1 MYFPGEPP
9 RGAGGYL
16 VVDTGVAGF
25 NFGLGAADSVR
36 IFMPSGVLYESYS
49 WTAHAA
55 TTYGRCPDGTGPF
68 TTTTSSTKGTANDC
82 SSPVKLNEVESNGGV
97 PDDWFELYNPGAIP
111 WDISGWKML
120 DNDDTHVPY
129 VFPAGTVM
137 APGSFRVVDTGAAG
151 FNFGL
156 GAADSVRIFDSAGN
170 LVDSYSWTAHAATTY
185 GRCPDGTGSFVTTA
199 ASTKGTAN
207 SCGSSANAFVK
218 LNEVESDGGVPDDW
232 FELYNSGPTPADIS
246 GWKMLDSDDAHTPYV
261 FPAGTV
267 MAPGAFLVVD
277 TGVNGFNFGLGSADS
292 VRIFDASGTLIDSY
306 SWTAHAATTY
316 GRCPDGTGAFI
327 TTVASTKGTANS
339 CGSIAPSFTAW
350 PGGSDISI
358 VDGTSVF
365 GGNLSGLDYEGSG
378 TTAPGVLWGIRNGP
392 STLYRLVFNGTIWT
406 PDTNNGWG
414 SGKTIFFPN
423 GTGGP
428 DSEGVTF
435 AGTSSAGIYVSIER
449 DNNNNGVS
457 RNSILRFDP
466 STPGT
471 TLNATHDW
479 NLTSDLPVTGP
490 NLGAE
495 AIAWIPD
502 TFLTASKFFDNAKG
516 HLYNPAEYPN
526 HGNGLFFVGLE
537 ANGHVYAYALDH
549 SGNGAFT
556 RLAELTTGLTGVMD
570 LSFDRELGNLWA
582 ACDDTCQGRTVVF
595 RIDSTGK
602 FVAAGGFERPSG
614 MPNFNNEGFTITPL
628 SECFGNLRPVFYADD
643 TEDNGHSIRQGTL
656 RCNRW
661 SRSRT
666 RWLRLP
672 HRLSS
677 PTANAAGWNSSDVT
691 VTWNWSD
698 NPGGSGINTR
708 PTVVSSVLDLFRRRN
723 HSPDRNLP

>member
-1 MYFPGEPP
+1 MAPG
-9 RGAGGYL
+9 AFL
-16 VVDTGVAGF
+16 VVDTGVNGF
-25 NFGLGAADSVR
+25 NFGLGSSDSVR
-36 IFMPSGVLYESYS
+36 IMDASG
-49 WTAHAA
+49 T
-55 TTYGRCPDGTGPF
+55 
-68 TTTTSSTKGTANDC
+68 
-82 SSPVKLNEVESNGGV
+82 
-97 PDDWFELYNPGAIP
+97 
-111 WDISGWKML
+111 
-120 DNDDTHVPY
+120 
-129 VFPAGTVM
+129 
-137 APGSFRVVDTGAAG
+137 
-151 FNFGL
+151 
-156 GAADSVRIFDSAGN
+156 

-185 GRCPDGTGSFVTTA
+185 GRCPDGTG
-199 ASTKGTAN
+199 
-207 SCGSSANAFVK
+207 AF
-218 LNEVESDGGVPDDW
+218 
-232 FELYNSGPTPADIS
+232 T
-246 GWKMLDSDDAHTPYV
+246 
-261 FPAGTV
+261 
-267 MAPGAFLVVD
+267 
-277 TGVNGFNFGLGSADS
+277 
-292 VRIFDASGTLIDSY
+292 
-306 SWTAHAATTY
+306 
-316 GRCPDGTGAFI
+316 

-339 CGSIAPSFTAW
+339 CGSSGPSFTAW
-350 PGGSDISI
+350 PGGTDISI

-378 TTAPGVLWGIRNGP
+378 TAAPGVLWGIRNGP

-406 PDTNNGWG
+406 PDPNNGWG

-435 AGTSSAGIYVSIER
+435 AGTSSNGIYVSIER
-449 DNNNNGVS
+449 DNNNGVS

-466 STPGT
+466 ATPGT

-495 AIAWIPD
+495 AIAWVPD

-516 HLYNPAEYPN
+516 HIYNPAEYPN
-526 HGNGLFFVGLE
+526 HGDGLFFLGLE

-595 RIDSTGK
+595 RIDGTGK
-602 FVAAGGFERPSG
+602 FVVAGGFERPSG

-628 SECFGNLRPVFYADD
+628 SYCSANLRPVFYADD

-656 RCNRW
+656 PC
-661 SRSRT
+661 SQVVT
-666 RWLRLP
+666 FPDTLA
-672 HRLSS
+672 
-677 PTANAAGWNSSDVT
+677 PTATPVAAPAPNGAGWNSSDVT

-698 NPGGSGINTR
+698 NPGGSGINAANCVLSSTSSGGGSV
-708 PTVVSSVLDLFRRRN
+708 PVAATCHDVTGNTGTATVTVKVDKTDPAIVATAKNADGSAYTFGTVSSQTVTVHYVCADSGSLIASCTADQVFFNDGTFSTSGTAIDNAGRSASSGPLQVRIDKASSSPILSAAVTNKTGAANARAWTVTISNSGAGFGHQCGVVRLHARADRRSGM
-723 HSPDRNLP
+723 HSGDCGSVPEAAVASSIAAGGSAERGGDHRFQQLRASGAIHGECNVFFQCGSGDRDDDAVQSIEIRTF